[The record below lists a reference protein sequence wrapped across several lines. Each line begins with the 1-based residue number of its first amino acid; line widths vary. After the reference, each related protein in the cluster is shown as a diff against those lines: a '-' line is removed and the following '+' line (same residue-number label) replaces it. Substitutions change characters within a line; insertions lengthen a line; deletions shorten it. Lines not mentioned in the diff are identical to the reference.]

1 MITESKLILPK
12 FDNDGNDLSQQIAHV
27 EDAILQQFGGYN
39 VAASKGAWRDDKT
52 GKVYRDECLTYT
64 IAAEWPLPDN
74 CIALR
79 QIASYACS
87 IMQQE
92 CIYMCLD
99 GQVSFVESYIID

>member
-12 FDNDGNDLSQQIAHV
+12 FDNEGNDLSQQIAHV

-39 VAASKGAWRDDKT
+39 VAESKGAWRNDE

-64 IAAEWPLPDN
+64 IAAEWSLLDN
-74 CIALR
+74 CIWMR
-79 QIASYACS
+79 QIASYACA

-99 GQVSFVESYIID
+99 GQVEFVESYVK

>member
-12 FDNDGNDLSQQIAHV
+12 CDNEGYSLHNEIAMI
-27 EDAILQQFGGYN
+27 ESAILQQFGGFN
-39 VAASKGAWRDDKT
+39 VAESKGAWRDDKT

-79 QIASYACS
+79 QIASYACA

-99 GQVSFVESYIID
+99 GHVSFVESYIK